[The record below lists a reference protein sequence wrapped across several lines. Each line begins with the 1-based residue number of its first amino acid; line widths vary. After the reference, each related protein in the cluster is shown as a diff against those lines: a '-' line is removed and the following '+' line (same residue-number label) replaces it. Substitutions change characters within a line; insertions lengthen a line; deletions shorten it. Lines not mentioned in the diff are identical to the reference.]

1 MTPDFLIEA
10 PTEDRGGAQE
20 VLWRREA
27 LRESVGQDVRIT
39 RQAPGAQ
46 ALVAVVGLGPAA
58 AASAVALSDA
68 GFPIVAIET
77 SPSRLGELR
86 GGWLRGH
93 LGGEGFVL
101 SDRIE
106 AVGAAEYV
114 VICPPPAT
122 DAQGHP
128 NAEALRRACAAVVE
142 QARPGQ
148 TFLLTS
154 TTHVGGTRELLVE
167 PLAARGLR
175 AGEEIFVAFSAERFD
190 PGAPAPERLRTPRVL
205 GAVSESCH
213 AHAAE
218 LLGHLCDGLHRV
230 SSCEAAEMAKLYE
243 STFSAVNIAL
253 AFEMADACRARALD
267 PVEVTEAAATKPSGF
282 LAHYP
287 SAGVGGHGA
296 GVEPHHLLR
305 PLRERG
311 VPVTIAE
318 EAMRTVAA
326 RPRRVANR
334 AHELLLR
341 SGRQLRDVRVLVV
354 GIAHRPGVP
363 DAQRAP
369 AVEIITRLI
378 ADGVQVDF
386 HDPLVPALQI
396 DGEPLHSVD
405 PDPRRDASGF
415 GPEDYELAIV
425 LTMHPGHD
433 YGWLRRC
440 PQVLDCTY
448 RAEAGRRRFLP

>member
-1 MTPDFLIEA
+1 MTPDFLIQT
-10 PTEDRGGAQE
+10 PTQERGGTQR
-20 VLWRREA
+20 VLSRREA
-27 LRESVGQDVRIT
+27 PYDDLRIT

-58 AASAVALSDA
+58 AASALALSDA
-68 GFPIVAIET
+68 GFRIVAIET

-106 AVGAAEYV
+106 ELREADYV
-114 VICPPPAT
+114 LICPPASI

-128 NAEALRRACAAVVE
+128 NADALQRTCAAVVA
-142 QARPGQ
+142 QARIGQ
-148 TFLLTS
+148 TLVLTS
-154 TTHVGGTRELLVE
+154 TTHVGGTRELLLE

-175 AGEEIFVAFSAERFD
+175 AGEEVFVGYSAERFD
-190 PGAPAPERLRTPRVL
+190 PGAPAHERLRTPRVI
-205 GAVSESCH
+205 GTVSESCYT
-213 AHAAE
+213 HAAE
-218 LLGHLCDGLHRV
+218 LLRHLSQGLHRV

-243 STFSAVNIAL
+243 STFRAVNIAL

-267 PVEVTEAAATKPSGF
+267 PIEVTEAAATRPSGF

-287 SAGVGGHGA
+287 SAGVGGHGVA
-296 GVEPHHLLR
+296 VEPHHLLR

-311 VPVTIAE
+311 VPATIAE

-326 RPRRVANR
+326 RPRRVAMR

-341 SGRQLRDVRVLVV
+341 SGRQLRDIRVLVV
-354 GIAHRPGVP
+354 GVAHKPGAP
-363 DAQRAP
+363 DTQGAP
-369 AVEIITRLI
+369 AVEIISRLM

-386 HDPLVPALQI
+386 HDPLVPTLRI
-396 DGEPLHSVD
+396 DGEPIHAVD

-415 GPEDYELAIV
+415 GPEDYELAII

-448 RAEAGRRRFLP
+448 RAQTGRRRFLP